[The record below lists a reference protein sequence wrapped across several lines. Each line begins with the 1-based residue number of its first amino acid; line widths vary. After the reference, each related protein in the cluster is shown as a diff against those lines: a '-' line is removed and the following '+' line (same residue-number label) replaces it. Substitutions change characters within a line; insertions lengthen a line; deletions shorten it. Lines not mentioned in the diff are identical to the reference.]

1 MWEEKWRRL
10 LRRDMSH
17 IISLATIL
25 HSSRA
30 TTHEKMEITTSVV
43 AWLLLHSAWLAS
55 HGMRM
60 QSIHVG
66 KLISQRFNKY
76 EILIP
81 FNMSYIARL
90 LQRLLLTRIFVFCNN
105 NGGNNEINE
114 WWGDKR
120 TTTGTSP
127 KSAIFWRSC
136 RRLCARNVPII
147 CLEKGV
153 SRLG

>member
-1 MWEEKWRRL
+1 
-10 LRRDMSH
+10 
-17 IISLATIL
+17 
-25 HSSRA
+25 
-30 TTHEKMEITTSVV
+30 
-43 AWLLLHSAWLAS
+43 
-55 HGMRM
+55 MRM

-114 WWGDKR
+114 
-120 TTTGTSP
+120 
-127 KSAIFWRSC
+127 
-136 RRLCARNVPII
+136 
-147 CLEKGV
+147 
-153 SRLG
+153 